1 MDDSPRLTLGKIY
14 VVETRNKYIYIGTHT
29 GFVRDPQH
37 GYVMYYILDNVTN
50 YRSFWS
56 WSKKNLPEK
65 LKGDAF
71 FSSTDTFY
79 DLEEIRENGKK
90 ARQSM
95 EQRALDIILKQLVN
109 EHFEWS

>member
-56 WSKKNLPEK
+56 WSKKNLHEK